1 MKNYP
6 VVVYGASGYTG
17 RLTCEFLRSFGI
29 PFVAAGRSRERLE
42 AAMRLVP
49 GIENANYT
57 IAEVE
62 HDVDSLRRLFEG
74 SRVVCNV
81 VGPFLLH
88 GRQVVEA
95 ALRAN
100 CHYLD
105 TTGEQPFMLEMREQF
120 APEYARANLL
130 LAPSTAYM
138 HAVLEIACR
147 ACDDHGDI
155 DTLEALCVPTGTPTF
170 ASTQTIFQTARTKE
184 YYLESGQLALWPA
197 AYGADVHV
205 PYTDR
210 ALLGLPWSG
219 MALPLWFE
227 HHPRIRNVRSLTA
240 FTSRELMTQVHT
252 IYKHYHAQL
261 ASLPDAEQKAELAK
275 IAAGIQPGS
284 PPRENPLVHRNWDT
298 VIGSGSCGRVRY
310 TVYSHCPYQQTGL
323 LQAFAASSLLKQPP
337 QATGFASPCQAFGSR
352 NLLGALER
360 FGYAK
365 LVREA

>member
-17 RLTCEFLRSFGI
+17 RLACEFLRSFGI

-49 GIENANYT
+49 GIENAAYA

-62 HDVDSLRRLFEG
+62 HDVEALRKLFEG

-88 GRQVVEA
+88 GRPVVEA

-105 TTGEQPFMLEMREQF
+105 TTGEQPFMLEMREAF
-120 APEYARANLL
+120 ATDYRRADLL

-147 ACDDHGDI
+147 RCEQHGEL

-184 YYLESGQLALWPA
+184 YYLEGGQLTPWPA
-197 AYGADVHV
+197 AYGADVRV

-210 ALLGLPWSG
+210 TLLGLPWSG
-219 MALPLWFE
+219 MALPVWFE
-227 HHPRIRNVRSLTA
+227 HHPRIRNVRGLTA
-240 FTSRELMTQVHT
+240 FTSRELMTQVHS
-252 IYKHYHAQL
+252 IYKHYHDNL
-261 ASLPDAEQKAELAK
+261 AALPESEQRAELAK

-298 VIGSGSCGRVRY
+298 VVGSGSHGRVRY

-323 LQAFAASSLLKQPP
+323 LQAFAASCLLKQPP
-337 QATGFASPCQAFGSR
+337 QVSGFASPSQAFGSE
-352 NLLGALER
+352 NLLGVLER